1 MSGSQAQQRRKL
13 DGLAAKPSP
22 GDDVFS
28 VILFVGEMALMRFVF
43 PILLWVVAA
52 WGGVLSLA
60 QEATLPKLRR
70 PVDAVWLV
78 PGQTVLTANS
88 RSGSLSVVDLP
99 TREVV
104 HEAVVGGQPVA
115 VVVLSDNRVAVIDA
129 EGNHLAI
136 WRVNRAPWGLVKE
149 ADLPVLRG
157 PSSLVLLPNEAAAST
172 ETVTSPVGV
181 SLSVASRWD
190 RSMERVELQ
199 LTADSS
205 TEVRRLKLQ
214 LPFAPHDQL
223 VLPGGKKLLVADHHG
238 GQLAVVDIENWTL
251 DAIRPLNA
259 HNIRG
264 LAISSNRDAVLISHQ
279 ILNQQ
284 VTTGF
289 EALREGTLIQN
300 VVRVVP
306 LEKLYDQRALLPVS
320 VRTIFLGQTAEGA
333 ADPADVVLD
342 VDQNLCVAL
351 AGANEVFL
359 ATTGGLE
366 RQRPT
371 VGTRPTHL
379 LPCPDRR
386 ELVVV
391 NTFGDSLSVVDTK
404 TAEVKCEISLGPQ
417 PNLSPSDRGEILF
430 HDGRLSL
437 DRWMSCH
444 SCHTD
449 GDSNGLL
456 ADTLGDGTGG
466 TPKRVLT
473 LLGGRDANP
482 WAWSGEV
489 RILHE
494 QVTKSVRNT
503 MHGKQL
509 PMTQVNDMVA
519 YLHTLEPAPPLMPAT
534 DSPADRKLLEHGR
547 RVFESA
553 GCARC
558 HIPPL
563 TYTSDSMYDVGIH
576 DEAGLKLF
584 NPPSLRGVSQ
594 RDRLFHD
601 SRAKSLDDVLD
612 QGHYTQ
618 AELSEDDR
626 AALLRFLKSL

>member
-1 MSGSQAQQRRKL
+1 
-13 DGLAAKPSP
+13 
-22 GDDVFS
+22 
-28 VILFVGEMALMRFVF
+28 MRFVF
-43 PILLWVVAA
+43 PVLLWVFAA
-52 WGGVLSLA
+52 WEGSLA
-60 QEATLPKLRR
+60 RANEAALPKLRR

-78 PGQTVLTANS
+78 PGRVVLTANS
-88 RSGSLSVVDLP
+88 RSGSLSVVDLS

-104 HEAVVGGQPVA
+104 HEAVIGGQPVA
-115 VVVLSDNRVAVIDA
+115 VVVLPDDRVAVIDSS
-129 EGNHLAI
+129 GNRLEV
-136 WRVNRAPWGLVKE
+136 WQVNRAPWGLVKE

-157 PSSLVLLPNEAAAST
+157 PSSLIQLPSGGITAT
-172 ETVTSPVGV
+172 EPAETSPATT
-181 SLSVASRWD
+181 LSVASRWD
-190 RSMERVELQ
+190 RSVERIELNRI
-199 LTADSS
+199 ADS
-205 TEVRRLKLQ
+205 THEVGRKKLQ

-223 VLPGGKKLLVADHHG
+223 VLPGEKKLLVADHHG
-238 GQLAVVDIENWTL
+238 GQLAVVDIDSWAL

-259 HNIRG
+259 HNVRG
-264 LAISSNRDAVLISHQ
+264 LAISSDQNSVLISHQ

-306 LEKLYDQRALLPVS
+306 LEKLYDRRALLPVS
-320 VRTIFLGQTAEGA
+320 VQTIFLGQTAEGA
-333 ADPADVVLD
+333 ADPADMVLD
-342 VDQNLCVAL
+342 IDQNMCVAL
-351 AGANEVFL
+351 AGVNEVFL
-359 ATTGGLE
+359 ATPDGRE

-371 VGTRPTHL
+371 VGARPTRL
-379 LPCPDRR
+379 LPFLDRP

-391 NTFGDSLSVVDTK
+391 NTFGDSLSVVDSK
-404 TAEVKCEISLGPQ
+404 TAEVKYEISLGPQ
-417 PNLSPSDRGEILF
+417 PNLLPADRGEILF

-437 DRWMSCH
+437 DHWMSCH

-456 ADTLGDGTGG
+456 ADTLGDGSGG

-509 PMTQVNDMVA
+509 PMTQVNDLVA
-519 YLHTLEPAPPLMPAT
+519 FLHTLDPAPPLKPAT
-534 DSPADRKLLEHGR
+534 DSPADRALLEHGQ
-547 RVFESA
+547 RVFETA

-563 TYTSDSMYDVGIH
+563 TYTSDSTYDVGIH

-612 QGHYTQ
+612 QGHFTQ
-618 AELSEDDR
+618 TELNAEDR
-626 AALLRFLKSL
+626 SALLRYLMSL

>member
-1 MSGSQAQQRRKL
+1 
-13 DGLAAKPSP
+13 
-22 GDDVFS
+22 
-28 VILFVGEMALMRFVF
+28 MRFVF
-43 PILLWVVAA
+43 PILLWVIAA
-52 WGGVLSLA
+52 WGSEQALA
-60 QEATLPKLRR
+60 HEGALPKLRR

-88 RSGSLSVVDLP
+88 RSGSLSVVDLS

-104 HEAVVGGQPVA
+104 HEAVVGGLPVA
-115 VVVLSDNRVAVIDA
+115 VVVLPDDRVAVIDTQ
-129 EGNHLAI
+129 GNRLAV
-136 WRVNRAPWGLVKE
+136 WRMNRAPWGLVKE

-157 PSSLVLLPNEAAAST
+157 PGSLVLLPPEESSSSAPP
-172 ETVTSPVGV
+172 ETARVV

-190 RSMERVELQ
+190 RSMERVELH

-205 TEVRRLKLQ
+205 TEAGRKKLS

-223 VLPGGKKLLVADHHG
+223 VLPGEKKLLVADHHG
-238 GQLAVVDIENWTL
+238 GQLAVVDIESWTL
-251 DAIRPLNA
+251 DAVRPLNA

-264 LAISSNRDAVLISHQ
+264 LAISSARDAVLISHQ

-306 LEKLYDQRALLPVS
+306 LEKLYDERALLPVS

-342 VDQNLCVAL
+342 ADHNLCVAL

-359 ATTGGLE
+359 ATTDGLE

-379 LPCPDRR
+379 LPCPDRP

-391 NTFGDSLSVVDTK
+391 NTFGDSLSVVDSK

-519 YLHTLEPAPPLMPAT
+519 YLHTLEPAPPLMPAK
-534 DSPADRKLLEHGR
+534 DDPADRSLLEQGR

-563 TYTSDSMYDVGIH
+563 TYTSDSTYDVGIH

-594 RDRLFHD
+594 RDRLFHN

-612 QGHYTQ
+612 QGHFTQ
-618 AELSEDDR
+618 ADLSATDR
-626 AALLRFLKSL
+626 AALLRFLMSL

>member
-1 MSGSQAQQRRKL
+1 
-13 DGLAAKPSP
+13 
-22 GDDVFS
+22 
-28 VILFVGEMALMRFVF
+28 MRFVF
-43 PILLWVVAA
+43 PVLLWVFAA
-52 WGGVLSLA
+52 WEGSLA
-60 QEATLPKLRR
+60 HANEAVLPKLRR
-70 PVDAVWLV
+70 PVDAVWLT
-78 PGQTVLTANS
+78 PGQMLLTANS
-88 RSGSLSVVDLP
+88 RSGSLSVVNLSA
-99 TREVV
+99 REVV
-104 HEAVVGGQPVA
+104 HEVVVGGQPVA
-115 VVVLSDNRVAVIDA
+115 MAVLSDTRVAVIDA
-129 EGNHLAI
+129 VGNRLVL

-157 PSSLVLLPNEAAAST
+157 PNSLVMLPTEVAVSGETASQS
-172 ETVTSPVGV
+172 EGV
-181 SLSVASRWD
+181 SLSIASRWD
-190 RSMERVELQ
+190 RSIERVELN

-205 TEVRRLKLQ
+205 TEVRRRRLQ
-214 LPFAPHDQL
+214 LPFAPRDQL

-238 GQLAVVDIENWTL
+238 GQLAVVDIDSWAL

-264 LAISSNRDAVLISHQ
+264 LAISGNQDSVLISHQ

-284 VTTGF
+284 VTTSFG
-289 EALREGTLIQN
+289 ALQEGTLIQN

-306 LEKLYDQRALLPVS
+306 LENLYNQHALLPVS

-342 VDQNLCVAL
+342 VDGNVCVAL
-351 AGANEVFL
+351 AGVNEVFL
-359 ATTGGLE
+359 ATPDGFE
-366 RQRPT
+366 RQRLA
-371 VGTRPTHL
+371 VGKCPTHL
-379 LPCPDRR
+379 LPCPDRP
-386 ELVVV
+386 EMVVV
-391 NTFGDSLSVVDTK
+391 NTLGDSLSVVETK
-404 TAEVKCEISLGPQ
+404 TALVKYEISLGPQ
-417 PNLSPSDRGEILF
+417 PNLSPADRGEILF
-430 HDGRLSL
+430 HDGGLSL
-437 DRWMSCH
+437 DHWMSCH

-534 DSPADRKLLEHGR
+534 DDLADREMLAHGR

-563 TYTSDSMYDVGIH
+563 TYTSDSTYDVGIH

-612 QGHYTQ
+612 QGHFTQ
-618 AELSEDDR
+618 ADLSADER
-626 AALLRFLKSL
+626 SALLRFLKSL